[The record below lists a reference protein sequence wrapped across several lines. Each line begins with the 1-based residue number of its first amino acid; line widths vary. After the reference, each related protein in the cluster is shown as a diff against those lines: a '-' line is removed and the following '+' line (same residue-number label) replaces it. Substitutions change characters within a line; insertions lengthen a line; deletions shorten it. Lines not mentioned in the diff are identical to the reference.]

1 MIVIEEKGIENL
13 LDGKFTQWIG
23 DKIDHNVRTID
34 CKNAFH
40 GMRIIAVGTR
50 TRKQEPSES
59 VHILRLRF
67 LLKARNITVL
77 QNFPIKRYEPDEL
90 CSLSK
95 ITLKPVME
103 LI

>member
-1 MIVIEEKGIENL
+1 MANL
-13 LDGKFTQWIG
+13 PSGL
-23 DKIDHNVRTID
+23 RTKLITMYGLLT
-34 CKNAFH
+34 AFH

-50 TRKQEPSES
+50 TQKQEPSES

-77 QNFPIKRYEPDEL
+77 QNFPIKGYEPDEL